1 MVEYQQKCL
10 IKKGLEMM
18 RYIPTDK
25 YTVAWFK
32 LAECV
37 AKGEKEKAFGV
48 YRLLM
53 HSLEDK
59 AYAHQLEGDLLGAF
73 QDERALEKY
82 EHAAQMY
89 MSNNRWKEAIA
100 LYEELVIMSP
110 DNIRAMHCLLELY
123 TKHKKPEQYASKI
136 IKLSYSFFSK
146 KNFMYASQLID
157 MLPECAVPQETVQA
171 CISLCM
177 YAIKKNE
184 LETHQIEKTL
194 YKTLFYLINETETNL
209 LATFLS
215 DLEQINAHWHGIAQ
229 NYITQISSK

>member
-1 MVEYQQKCL
+1 
-10 IKKGLEMM
+10 MM

-73 QDERALEKY
+73 QDDRALEKY

-100 LYEELVIMSP
+100 LYEELIIMSP
-110 DNIRAMHCLLELY
+110 ENARAMHCLLELY

-136 IKLSYSFFSK
+136 IKLANSFFSK
-146 KNFMYASQLID
+146 KNFLYASQLID
-157 MLPECAVPQETVQA
+157 MLPECAVPQEAVQA

-177 YAIKKNE
+177 QVIKKNE
-184 LETHQIEKTL
+184 LEAHQIEKL
-194 YKTLFYLINETETNL
+194 LGKTLFYLINETQTNL
-209 LATFLS
+209 LAIFLS
-215 DLEQINAHWHGIAQ
+215 DLEQINAHWYCIAQ
-229 NYITQISSK
+229 NYMSHSITK

>member
-1 MVEYQQKCL
+1 
-10 IKKGLEMM
+10 M

-100 LYEELVIMSP
+100 LYEELAIMST
-110 DNIRAMHCLLELY
+110 DNARAIHCLLELY

-136 IKLSYSFFSK
+136 IKLASSFFSK
-146 KNFMYASQLID
+146 KNFVYASQFID
-157 MLPECAVPQETVQA
+157 MLPECAVPQETTES
-171 CISLCM
+171 CINLCM
-177 YAIKKNE
+177 QMIKKNE
-184 LETHQIEKTL
+184 LEAHQIEKL
-194 YKTLFYLINETETNL
+194 LEKTLFYSMNETQFSIL
-209 LATFLS
+209 PTFLS
-215 DLEQINAHWHGIAQ
+215 DLEQINAHWYCIAQ
-229 NYITQISSK
+229 NYITNSATK